1 MNWHNSVTKQLK
13 IIKEHF
19 VCFYINT
26 SVGLPTS
33 IHSPAV
39 ICSPSSCTRAVK
51 QRAVK
56 SLRAILLVNRSSL
69 VLVCHL
75 QLFYP
80 ALIIPGDSRYLGC
93 VLVTLCLIYS
103 FVGEVLTA
111 TFIKPRNRPSH
122 FVGCFLVPHSSSL
135 CPDSFQHSKKHCWD
149 HIQFYPYHSQFKK
162 IIILMGHL
170 WSLIQRSQPLWFCL
184 KIGSKGYLLQ
194 IPVSLVYEG
203 LWFNLKIRNR
213 CKNIII

>member
-1 MNWHNSVTKQLK
+1 M
-13 IIKEHF
+13 
-19 VCFYINT
+19 
-26 SVGLPTS
+26 
-33 IHSPAV
+33 
-39 ICSPSSCTRAVK
+39 
-51 QRAVK
+51 
-56 SLRAILLVNRSSL
+56 
-69 VLVCHL
+69 
-75 QLFYP
+75 
-80 ALIIPGDSRYLGC
+80 
-93 VLVTLCLIYS
+93 TLCLIYS

-122 FVGCFLVPHSSSL
+122 SVWCFLVPHSSSL

-203 LWFNLKIRNR
+203 LWWNLKIRSTACLYRLALWGRPSQRAGVRRTTPAGGVNRQNR
-213 CKNIII
+213 CKNRII